1 MQSQSLTLLLTS
13 LFSCAVWAHPDETEL
28 TDKDTQGFASIGF
41 ANTAP
46 FEKTSQPK
54 CKAFPG
60 DPSWPSELEWSRLN
74 ESLRGALLKPLPPAS
89 VCYPTSPNFNNV
101 SCNFLFTNASR
112 STFYFDDPVSV
123 LAEWPQ
129 GLTCPRSRN
138 PAGNCTQ
145 GGFPE
150 YVVNATTPKHV
161 QLAVNFARNKN
172 IRLIIKNTGHDTSG
186 RNIGAG
192 SLSVFTHFLKGF
204 EFLPNYKQPGGN
216 YRGPAARVGSG
227 LQVWEAFRETERYN
241 VTLTAASCL
250 TVGSYGGWISGGGH
264 SPLSSKYGLGVD
276 QVLELKVVTADGSYL
291 TANPKQNEDL
301 FFALRGGGGSTY
313 GVIIS
318 AIVKAHP
325 PTNLTIASFNFVLGS
340 TPSNGSS
347 SNPTITNST
356 TFWLG
361 FNEVLAFG
369 IPVVD
374 AGGYLWTNGLQQGQ
388 QTVMQVQ
395 VQMPGKSPAETAAFV
410 QPLLDELQNLGIP
423 VVIPILMTTLY
434 SAQTGA
440 IGTSPGSGIY
450 LASRLFP
457 RKAYEDPTLFAA
469 AMAAARAFVE
479 EGYTFHGLN
488 MAPTLKAAGFP
499 APAGVNPVWRDS
511 VMHADAFAFSQI
523 NLGTATDE
531 QVLAA
536 HERMNRLMEPL
547 KAATPGG
554 GAYLNEADPAEP
566 DWQQSFYGTNYE
578 RLKSIK
584 QQRDP
589 WGVFWAPTTP
599 GSEAWKVEG
608 AGDVLW
614 RQNGRLCRV

>member
-1 MQSQSLTLLLTS
+1 MQPLSSLLFLAS
-13 LFSCAVWAHPDETEL
+13 LWPCAVWCKPDETEL
-28 TDKDTQGFASIGF
+28 THQDIQGFSSLRF
-41 ANTAP
+41 ANPVASRNSSHP
-46 FEKTSQPK
+46 R

-60 DPSWPSELEWSRLN
+60 DPLWPSETEWSRLN
-74 ESLRGALLKPLPPAS
+74 SSLGGALLKPLPPAS
-89 VCYPTSPNFNNV
+89 FCYPTSPNFDNG
-101 SCNFLFTNASR
+101 SCNFLFTNASQ
-112 STFYFDDPVSV
+112 STFYFDDPLTV

-138 PAGNCTQ
+138 PTGNCTQ

-161 QLAVNFARNKN
+161 QAAVNFARNKN

-186 RNIGAG
+186 RNVGAG

-227 LQVWEAFRETERYN
+227 LQVWEAFRQAERYN

-264 SPLSSKYGLGVD
+264 SPLSSKYGLGAD
-276 QVLELKVVTADGSYL
+276 QVLELKVVTADGRYL
-291 TANPKQNEDL
+291 TASPQHNEDL

-313 GVIIS
+313 GVITS
-318 AIVKAHP
+318 VIVKAHP
-325 PTNLTIASFNFVLGS
+325 PINLTIASFNFVLGT
-340 TPSNGSS
+340 TPSNGPS

-356 TFWLG
+356 AFWLG
-361 FNEVLAFG
+361 FNAVFAFG

-374 AGGYLWTNGLQQGQ
+374 AGGYLWTNGLRQGQ
-388 QTVMQVQ
+388 GFAMQVQ
-395 VQMPGKSPAETAAFV
+395 VQMPGHTPAEAAAFV
-410 QPLLDELQNLGIP
+410 QPLLGELNSLGIP
-423 VVIPILMTTLY
+423 VIIPAPTTRVY
-434 SAQTGA
+434 SSQTGGV
-440 IGTSPGSGIY
+440 GTSPGAGGY

-457 RKAYEDPTLFAA
+457 RRAYEDPTLFAA

-488 MAPTLKAAGFP
+488 MAPTLRVAGFP
-499 APAGVNPVWRDS
+499 AAAGLNPVWRES
-511 VMHADAFAFSQI
+511 VMHADVFAFSQI
-523 NLGTATDE
+523 NMGTATNA
-531 QVLAA
+531 QVVAA

-566 DWQQSFYGTNYE
+566 NWQESFYGVNYK
-578 RLKSIK
+578 RLKRIK
-584 QQRDP
+584 GERDP

-608 AGDVLW
+608 DGGLLW
-614 RQNGRLCRV
+614 RQNGRLCKV